1 MFVMYIMELVI
12 SENNNEPLELRGENI
27 VEETRA
33 VNFGKILEKAE
44 QEVAAATE
52 AKEAADDAL
61 AAVDNAANQ
70 TDVATATAKEKA
82 AEARLTPIKKKY
94 GSHLAYW
101 TRMDLFPS
109 MTRENIYPR
118 TAMERTQRRDFLG
131 KGVGKVFP
139 FGLKQDTQMS
149 GVGGSSSDVIK
160 LRRLYGRAN
169 YWKNRK
175 TSVATLWNY

>member
-1 MFVMYIMELVI
+1 MELNIREMTENKKKIKLELLESLMALNKQIIDNNTKKRVI
-12 SENNNEPLELRGENI
+12 DPLEDANDNQIPDVVDKIDTEI
-27 VEETRA
+27 VALTPGVDDDKIA
-33 VNFGKILEKAE
+33 VLNAEKGK
-44 QEVAAATE
+44 
-52 AKEAADDAL
+52 
-61 AAVDNAANQ
+61 VDNY
-70 TDVATATAKEKA
+70 
-82 AEARLTPIKKKY
+82 LTR
-94 GSHLAYW
+94 W
-101 TRMDLFPS
+101 TRMDLFPGP
-109 MTRENIYPR
+109 TRENIYPR

>member
-1 MFVMYIMELVI
+1 MYIMELVI

-44 QEVAAATE
+44 QEVAAATA
-52 AKEAADDAL
+52 AKEAAEGDE
-61 AAVDNAANQ
+61 VE
-70 TDVATATAKEKA
+70 TATAKETA
-82 AEARLTPIKKKY
+82 AIARLAPIKKKY

-109 MTRENIYPR
+109 ITRENIYPR

-131 KGVGKVFP
+131 KGAGKVFP
-139 FGLKQDTQMS
+139 FGLKNKHQMS
-149 GVGGSSSDVIK
+149 GAGGDSSDLIR
-160 LRRLYGRAN
+160 LRRLYGRTN
-169 YWKNRK
+169 IQGDKN
-175 TSVATLWNY
+175 VFDPQ

>member
-131 KGVGKVFP
+131 KGLGKVFP
-139 FGLKQDTQMS
+139 FGLKNKHQMS
-149 GVGGSSSDVIK
+149 GAGGASSDLIK
-160 LRRLYGRAN
+160 LRRLYGRSK
-169 YWKNRK
+169 YWKKRDW
-175 TSVATLWNY
+175 SFSQ

>member
-1 MFVMYIMELVI
+1 MYIMELVI

-44 QEVAAATE
+44 QEVAVATE
-52 AKEAADDAL
+52 AKEAADDAV
-61 AAVDNAANQ
+61 AALDNAANQ
-70 TDVATATAKEKA
+70 QDVATATTKETAAK
-82 AEARLTPIKKKY
+82 ARLAPIKKKY

-109 MTRENIYPR
+109 MTRENVYPR

-131 KGVGKVFP
+131 KGAGKVFP
-139 FGLKQDTQMS
+139 FGLKNKHQMS
-149 GVGGSSSDVIK
+149 GAGGDSSDLIR
-160 LRRLYGRAN
+160 LRRLYGRTN
-169 YWKNRK
+169 IQGDKN
-175 TSVATLWNY
+175 VFAPQ